1 MAYLTC
7 WHMTDLPTEIVEI
20 VEKDLTKFDP
30 AAQDSQIMGE
40 QVDKVIRN
48 SKNAW
53 IPTSHW
59 VGGWLWYYIDKINR
73 ENFCYDLYDIDGGS
87 IQYTQYGTCL
97 LYTSPSPRDS

>member
-7 WHMTDLPTEIVEI
+7 WHMTNLPTEIVEI
-20 VEKDLTKFDP
+20 IEKDVQTFD
-30 AAQDSQIMGE
+30 AVAQDSQIMGE

-59 VGGWLWYYIDKINR
+59 IGGWLWYYIDKINR
-73 ENFCYDLYDIDGGS
+73 ENFCYDLYD
-87 IQYTQYGTCL
+87 CL
-97 LYTSPSPRDS
+97 LYTSPSPRDATLSRMPSSA